1 MDQVVKSQLFNASK
15 TSVTSENGQGHF
27 PQAKE
32 LMTSLNN
39 TAGKKK
45 VIMRFSKS
53 PITAASSTNAS
64 KKLVPSYGGN
74 ERSSTEQ
81 MGALSQA

>member
-1 MDQVVKSQLFNASK
+1 MN
-15 TSVTSENGQGHF
+15 
-27 PQAKE
+27 
-32 LMTSLNN
+32 SLNN
-39 TAGKKK
+39 PAGKKK

-64 KKLVPSYGGN
+64 KKSVPSYGGN

-81 MGALSQA
+81 MGGFS